1 MTQFSNIQKQL
12 EDLQN
17 QMSDP
22 SFWQDKEKAQEK
34 IKEYNQLKSRHE
46 AQKNQPEFFHGEF
59 DANNVLL
66 SITAGTGGVEAQDWA
81 GMLLRMYLRF
91 CEKKNFKVEILNKNT
106 GSEAGIKSATISV
119 KGPYAYGFLKSENG
133 VHRLVRISPFD
144 ADKARHTSFALC
156 EVIPEMPD
164 ADVEINPDDLKIETF
179 RSSGPGG
186 QYVQKTESAVRI
198 VHLPTKIAV
207 SCQSERSQLQNKET
221 AMKILRAKLFQL
233 KLKKQQKEMTDIKGG
248 VVEASWGNQIRSY
261 VLQPYQMVK
270 DHRTGFETSDTQA
283 ILNGELEEMI
293 KSYLQIK
300 K

>member
-59 DANNVLL
+59 DANNALL
-66 SITAGTGGVEAQDWA
+66 AITAGTGGVEAQDWA

-106 GSEAGIKSATISV
+106 GSEAGIKSATIVV
-119 KGPYAYGFLKSENG
+119 KGSYAYGFLKSENG

>member
-59 DANNVLL
+59 DANNALL
-66 SITAGTGGVEAQDWA
+66 AITAGTGGVEAQDWA

>member
-91 CEKKNFKVEILNKNT
+91 CEKKNFKAEILNKNT
-106 GSEAGIKSATISV
+106 GSEAGIKSATIVV
-119 KGPYAYGFLKSENG
+119 KGSYAYGFLKSENG

>member
-106 GSEAGIKSATISV
+106 GSEAGIKSATIVV
-119 KGPYAYGFLKSENG
+119 KGSYAYGFLKSENG